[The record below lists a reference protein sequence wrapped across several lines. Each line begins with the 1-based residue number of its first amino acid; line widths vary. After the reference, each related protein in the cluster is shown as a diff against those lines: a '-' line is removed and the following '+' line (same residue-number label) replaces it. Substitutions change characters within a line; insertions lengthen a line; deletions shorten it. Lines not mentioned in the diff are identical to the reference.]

1 MGTTA
6 RHNELADKQGNKMQA
21 DKIEAQAFKAAQSAR
36 PGIVKHNGKIYTL
49 VFNQN
54 EWVYD
59 VFEDGFFMMKLN
71 TKKISTAKVW
81 LKDYI

>member
-1 MGTTA
+1 
-6 RHNELADKQGNKMQA
+6 MQVT
-21 DKIEAQAFKAAQSAR
+21 KIEAQAFKAAQSAK
-36 PGIVKHNGKIYTL
+36 PGIAKHNGKIYTL

-59 VFEDGFFMMKLN
+59 VFEDGFFFLKLN
-71 TKKISTAKVW
+71 TKKISTAKLW

>member
-1 MGTTA
+1 
-6 RHNELADKQGNKMQA
+6 MQVA
-21 DKIEAQAFKAAQSAR
+21 KIEAQAFKAAQSAK
-36 PGIVKHNGKIYTL
+36 PGIVKHNGKVYTL

-59 VFEDGFFMMKLN
+59 VFEDGFFVLKLN
-71 TKKISTAKVW
+71 TKKISTAKLW